1 MCAEICTPVQLEKM
15 AWTYRSRRYSSRSVR
30 RSFRRRR
37 MAGPRYRRRYRRGRR
52 SRKTTSAYVTLTQNS
67 QWTLSSDT
75 GGTRKWNVFTF
86 SPATVP
92 GFMDYRTTYSHF
104 RILKCKL
111 YMARTF
117 VGNVGTS
124 GVTCNYLTV
133 GSRPS
138 RQSKP
143 PGTRAP
149 APKPWSR
156 RSWRLISARPSGRR
170 YATHPRPPWS
180 CQSASIPIP

>member
-1 MCAEICTPVQLEKM
+1 MERLHLQ
-15 AWTYRSRRYSSRSVR
+15 
-30 RSFRRRR
+30 
-37 MAGPRYRRRYRRGRR
+37 PR
-52 SRKTTSAYVTLTQNS
+52 
-67 QWTLSSDT
+67 DC
-75 GGTRKWNVFTF
+75 
-86 SPATVP
+86 P

-104 RILKCKL
+104 RILKFKL

-133 GSRPS
+133 GSRPFAAV
-138 RQSKP
+138 QA

-170 YATHPRPPWS
+170 YATPPTS
-180 CQSASIPIP
+180 LVVPIASIPIP